1 MAKRI
6 FLDANILFSASKGA
20 GAARELLFLLRR
32 AGHEICVDEYVTE
45 EARRNLAAKAPAGL
59 EYLHEFLQ
67 GVSIVPLAPAV
78 ARRSTAKLP
87 DKDAPV
93 LDAAIRSACD
103 LLVTGDKT
111 HFGRLYG
118 ARVEGVEIVS
128 PAMLAATLIR

>member
-20 GAARELLFLLRR
+20 GAVRELLFLLRR
-32 AGHEICVDEYVTE
+32 ASHEIRIDEYVTE

-67 GVSIVPLAPAV
+67 GVSIVPLAPAL
-78 ARRSTAKLP
+78 ARRSAAKLP